1 MTSGPPIAKFASLI
15 GEPARALMLA
25 ALMDDRS
32 RTAGELARVSG
43 VTPQTA
49 SAHLA
54 KMTQAGLV
62 AVQRQGRHRYHRLA
76 SREVALALEALMTI
90 SSTPDAKQ
98 QLGPADAELRHAR
111 SCYDHMAGE
120 VAVRFATMAIE
131 RGWIDDACEDWT
143 LTRDGA
149 VAFETL
155 GVPLPD
161 ASVRR
166 PAVRPCM
173 DWSERRPHI
182 AGQLGANF
190 LRACVENGWVRKRP
204 HSRILTV
211 TREGYRV
218 LASAT
223 RPSLLQREADD

>member
-1 MTSGPPIAKFASLI
+1 MTSGPPIAKVAALI

-25 ALMDDRS
+25 ALLDDRS

-54 KMTQAGLV
+54 KLTHAGLV
-62 AVQRQGRHRYHRLA
+62 AVQHQGRHRYHRLA
-76 SREVALALEALMTI
+76 TVEVASVLEALMTI
-90 SSTPDAKQ
+90 SSTSVAKQ
-98 QLGPADAELRHAR
+98 QLGPTDAELRHAR

-131 RGWIDDACEDWT
+131 RGWINDAGEDWA
-143 LTRDGA
+143 LKRDGA
-149 VAFETL
+149 VALEAL
-155 GVPLPD
+155 GVPPPD
-161 ASVRR
+161 ASKRR

-182 AGQLGANF
+182 AGQLGANL
-190 LRACVENGWVRKRP
+190 LRTCVANGWVRTRP
-204 HSRILTV
+204 HSRVLTV
-211 TREGYRV
+211 TGEGYRV
-218 LASAT
+218 LAQ
-223 RPSLLQREADD
+223 PG

>member
-1 MTSGPPIAKFASLI
+1 MTSGPPIAKVASLI

-25 ALMDDRS
+25 ALLDDRS

-54 KMTQAGLV
+54 KLTQAGLV
-62 AVQRQGRHRYHRLA
+62 AVQHQGRHRYHRLA
-76 SREVALALEALMTI
+76 SGEVASALEALMTI
-90 SSTPDAKQ
+90 SSTSVAKQ

-120 VAVRFATMAIE
+120 VAVRFAARAIE
-131 RGWIDDACEDWT
+131 RGWIDDARDDWA
-143 LTRDGA
+143 LTA
-149 VAFETL
+149 VGEKALETL
-155 GVPLPD
+155 RVALPD
-161 ASVRR
+161 ASKRR
-166 PAVRPCM
+166 PAVRPCI

-182 AGQLGANF
+182 AGQLGANL
-190 LRACVENGWVRKRP
+190 LRACVANGWVRVRP
-204 HSRILTV
+204 HSRVLTV

-218 LASAT
+218 LAS
-223 RPSLLQREADD
+223 E